1 MEDIG
6 PNLKIVISINLLE
19 MNNSL
24 NSSKIEHYHNPYEIA
39 TQQNMEVQFN
49 EDDEFAAIEE
59 RINQLNGIEVF

>member
-1 MEDIG
+1 
-6 PNLKIVISINLLE
+6 